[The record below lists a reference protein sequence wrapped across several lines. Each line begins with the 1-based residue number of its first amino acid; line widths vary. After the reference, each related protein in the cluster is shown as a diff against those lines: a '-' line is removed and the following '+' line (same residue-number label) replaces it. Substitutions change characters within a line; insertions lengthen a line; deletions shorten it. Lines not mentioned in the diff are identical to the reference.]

1 MQTTLRLDGVA
12 RFRSKSAV
20 FLPFLDVLLL
30 RKGSLLI
37 TLAMDKNNAQI
48 ENHLG
53 GQLKKTFLKENTREK
68 GVL

>member
-37 TLAMDKNNAQI
+37 TLAMDKNNA
-48 ENHLG
+48 
-53 GQLKKTFLKENTREK
+53 
-68 GVL
+68 